1 MENKI
6 NSVSGY
12 IKIVMK
18 WRRMVIRNVIIV
30 TILALIISLVLRPKF
45 TATTTIL
52 PPSNEEGALVG
63 LTGILASQAAFGASL
78 SRLGFG
84 LSRPSDL
91 YAAIL
96 RSGRI
101 KSEII
106 NRFDLK
112 KRFKAKTMYDAF
124 KALNK
129 ITKINVTAEG
139 IIEVS
144 VTHQDKYLAA
154 DMANAFI
161 EELDKFNTQTRMTMG
176 KRYRIFLENRLRQTE
191 KDLAAAEDSLRKF
204 KEKHRTVALDEEMK
218 SAIEIIAKLK
228 SEQVIRE
235 IQRGAFASA
244 NDENN
249 PYILNLDQQ
258 IKAIEKQL
266 SAIEFG
272 TKSKNRNEF
281 GAGFSIPFCQ
291 LPQLSLEL
299 ARLTRNFKVQE
310 AIYELLT
317 QSYEQAKLLE
327 LRDTPTVQILDVA
340 APPEKKSWPKRSL
353 IVSFTFVLSL
363 AASVL
368 LAFILEYDE
377 DVRQNPDR
385 HLEFINFR
393 NQLQSD
399 LNRIKNYLRFRS
411 KK

>member
-281 GAGFSIPFCQ
+281 GAGFSIPFSQ

-353 IVSFTFVLSL
+353 IVIFAFVLSL
-363 AASVL
+363 AVSVL

-385 HLEFINFR
+385 HSEFINFR